1 MPDLSIFYIVF
12 CMFTRP
18 GQTKTRRVDHGIM
31 TGTCVDR
38 YLGAFEGMEKLN
50 EKRAELQKAGEALG
64 GNTQ

>member
-1 MPDLSIFYIVF
+1 
-12 CMFTRP
+12 MFTRP